1 MCNPN
6 KTLGL
11 IGSAV
16 LTFMNQANKTKW
28 KTKFTHRLEF
38 AFVKINFY
46 FLIFLFI
53 FVDLYSSF
61 SPLLEKVLIQDP
73 DINTKK

>member
-28 KTKFTHRLEF
+28 KTKFKHRLEF